1 MNVRFKKT
9 ARGEVA
15 ILPRADYER
24 LAAIADEAREDAGM
38 IRLVAKARREIAEG
52 SPLIP
57 IEYVDRMAK
66 GESPI
71 AVMREFR
78 KLTQAKLARA
88 TGLGQGYI
96 SDLENGNRR
105 GTVDALRSIAK
116 ALKVPLDLIAP
127 D

>member
-1 MNVRFKKT
+1 
-9 ARGEVA
+9 
-15 ILPRADYER
+15 
-24 LAAIADEAREDAGM
+24 
-38 IRLVAKARREIAEG
+38 
-52 SPLIP
+52 
-57 IEYVDRMAK
+57 
-66 GESPI
+66 
-71 AVMREFR
+71 MREFR

>member
-52 SPLIP
+52 GPLIP